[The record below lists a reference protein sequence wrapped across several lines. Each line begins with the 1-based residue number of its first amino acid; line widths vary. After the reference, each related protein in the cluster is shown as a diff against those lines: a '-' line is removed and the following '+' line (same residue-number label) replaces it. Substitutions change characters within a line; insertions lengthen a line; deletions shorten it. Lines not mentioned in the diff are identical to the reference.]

1 MNNTEAVTQ
10 DVRLFS
16 RKHIEL
22 TGIEEVESFTEN
34 SVVMKSFAGLV
45 SVEGEGLKIECFST
59 EKGELVIDGKIDS
72 LYYFGGDTSEKRGF
86 FSRLIR

>member
-1 MNNTEAVTQ
+1 MNSTESGSQ

-16 RKHIEL
+16 RKHLEL
-22 TGIEEVESFTEN
+22 TGIEEVESFTDN
-34 SVVMKSFAGLV
+34 SVVMKSLAGMV

-72 LYYFGGDTSEKRGF
+72 IYYFGSDTGEKRGF